1 MPVSCVDAEALLLLS
16 VLGAFSIVNMSLWG
30 LSLGLSAHTLRIAVE
45 KWRQQGGSAA
55 MRREAAA
62 AVASSV

>member
-1 MPVSCVDAEALLLLS
+1 MLS
-16 VLGAFSIVNMSLWG
+16 VLGDFSIINMSLWG
-30 LSLGLSAHTLRIAVE
+30 LSLGLSAHALRIAVE

-55 MRREAAA
+55 MPRKAAS

>member
-1 MPVSCVDAEALLLLS
+1 LS
-16 VLGAFSIVNMSLWG
+16 VLGAFSIINMSLWG
-30 LSLGLSAHTLRIAVE
+30 LSLGLSAHALRIAVE

-55 MRREAAA
+55 MPRKAAS